1 MKAAVTVW
9 NGRVAPLFDVAG
21 TLRLFSIE
29 EGMAVKVSEVSFPA
43 ESGVLQRTL
52 LMAGHGIS
60 VLICGAVSNQV
71 HRLLTSSG
79 IEVHSFVSGDV
90 EEVLQAFLDGKLDQK
105 SFSMPGCGMGRCE
118 MGFQRN
124 AGSKGMG
131 RNRGS
136 CSRKKEV

>member
-1 MKAAVTVW
+1 MKIAVTVW
-9 NGRVAPLFDVAG
+9 NGRIAPLFDVSG

-29 EGMAVKVSEVSFPA
+29 EGVAVQISEVSVPA

-52 LMAGHGIS
+52 LMAGHRVS

-105 SFSMPGCGMGRCE
+105 SFSMPGCGMGRGE
-118 MGFQRN
+118 MGCRRN
-124 AGSKGMG
+124 AGFKG